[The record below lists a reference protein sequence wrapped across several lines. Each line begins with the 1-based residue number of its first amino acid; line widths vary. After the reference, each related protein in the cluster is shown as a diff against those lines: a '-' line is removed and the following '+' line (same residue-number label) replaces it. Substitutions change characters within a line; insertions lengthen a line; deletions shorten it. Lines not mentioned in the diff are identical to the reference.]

1 MLPVFLDIITV
12 LIIVISAFL
21 GRKRG
26 FIRTVFNLF
35 GTLVA
40 YLTASILSKPIGA
53 WIAKVFIAPS
63 FGMMIAEKKA
73 PQYAEYSLEMLASYV
88 SAPIGMMIAFVLLF
102 VGVYVLLRL
111 AVRFFDLV
119 AKLPIL
125 NFSNRTLGLVAGL
138 LWGLVL
144 AVLFSFSVRFFFY
157 AFPGAVADAY
167 DVIERTYLIRF
178 FSGLDILGYFLYEG
192 LYYET
197 NVV

>member
-1 MLPVFLDIITV
+1 MLPVFLDLITV

-26 FIRTVFNLF
+26 FIRTFFNLF

-40 YLTASILSKPIGA
+40 YLAASILSKPIGS
-53 WIAKVFIAPS
+53 WIAKVFLEPS
-63 FGMMIAEKKA
+63 LGMMIAEKRA
-73 PQYAEYSLEMLASYV
+73 PEYAEYSLQMLASYV
-88 SAPIGMMIAFVLLF
+88 SAPIGKMIAFVLLF
-102 VGVYVLLRL
+102 VGVYVLLRF

-125 NFSNRTLGLVAGL
+125 NFSNRTLGLVAGI
-138 LWGLVL
+138 LWGIVL
-144 AVLFSFSVRFFFY
+144 AVLFSFAVRLFFC
-157 AFPGAVADAY
+157 AFPDAVANAY

-178 FSGLDILGYFLYEG
+178 FSGLDILGYFLHEG